1 MREDD
6 WKGEHLIR
14 APEKPKVKKRDE
26 YAAIRSAA
34 SEGLTLTEAAHKLGM
49 KRKDLQQTANA
60 LRVRFARYSKGRFQ

>member
-1 MREDD
+1 MRDED

-14 APEKPKVKKRDE
+14 APKKPMVKNQEE

-49 KRKDLQQTANA
+49 KRKVLQQTANA
-60 LRVRFARYSKGRFQ
+60 LRVRFARHSKGRLQ